1 MDDSAIITLYEARDE
16 AAIDATAR
24 QYGRLCVSIA
34 QGILGSRED
43 AEECAADA
51 YLRLWNAIPPAK
63 PQSLAA
69 YLGRIVR
76 NLALN
81 AAEKKQAQK
90 RGGEVLPLIEELAEC
105 LPETEPAGDEIGTII
120 DRFLAG
126 LPEENRRLFLRR
138 YWYCD
143 STRSLARRFC
153 LSEGAVKL
161 RLHRMR
167 EALRRELEEEGI
179 EV

>member
-1 MDDSAIITLYEARDE
+1 MDDSAIITLYESRDE

-24 QYGRLCVSIA
+24 QYGRLCVAIA

-63 PQSLAA
+63 PQLLSA

-76 NLALN
+76 NIALN
-81 AAEKKQAQK
+81 VAEKRQAQK
-90 RGGEVLPLIEELAEC
+90 RCGEVLPLLEELGEC
-105 LPETEPAGDEIGTII
+105 LPAEEPEGEINAIL

-126 LPEENRRLFLRR
+126 LPDDNRRLFLRR

-143 STRSLARRFC
+143 STRTLARRFG
-153 LSEGAVKL
+153 LGEGAVKL
-161 RLHRMR
+161 RLYRMR
-167 EALRRELEEEGI
+167 EALRAELKKEGI

>member
-1 MDDSAIITLYEARDE
+1 MEDSTIVALYEARDE
-16 AAIDATAR
+16 AAIEATAQ

-34 QGILGSRED
+34 EGILGSRED

-51 YLRLWNAIPPAK
+51 YLRLWNAIPPAR
-63 PQSLAA
+63 PGSLSA

-90 RGGEVLPLIEELAEC
+90 RGGEVLPLLEELAEC
-105 LPETEPAGDEIGTII
+105 LPAVEPSEEIGMIL

-126 LPEENRRLFLRR
+126 LSDENRRLFLRR

-143 STRSLARRFC
+143 STRVLARR
-153 LSEGAVKL
+153 LGMGEGAVKL

-167 EALRRELEEEGI
+167 EALRRELEKEGI
-179 EV
+179 DV

>member
-1 MDDSAIITLYEARDE
+1 MDDSAIITLYESRDE

-24 QYGRLCVSIA
+24 QYGRLCVAIA

-76 NLALN
+76 NIALS
-81 AAEKKQAQK
+81 AAEKRQAQK
-90 RGGEVLPLIEELAEC
+90 RGGEVLPLLDELSEC
-105 LPETEPAGDEIGTII
+105 LPAAEPEGEISAIL
-120 DRFLAG
+120 DRFLAS
-126 LPEENRRLFLRR
+126 LPDDNRRLFLRR

-143 STRSLARRFC
+143 STRTLARRFG
-153 LSEGAVKL
+153 LGEGAVKL

-167 EALRRELEEEGI
+167 EALRKELEKEGI

>member
-24 QYGRLCVSIA
+24 QYGHLCVSIA

-63 PQSLAA
+63 PESLSG

-81 AAEKKQAQK
+81 AAEKRQAQK
-90 RGGEVLPLIEELAEC
+90 RGGEVLPLLEELSEC
-105 LPETEPAGDEIGTII
+105 LPAAEPEGEIDAIL

-126 LPEENRRLFLRR
+126 LPDENRRLFLRR

-143 STRSLARRFC
+143 STRTLARRFG
-153 LSEGAVKL
+153 LGEGAVKL

-167 EALRRELEEEGI
+167 EALRRELEKEGI
-179 EV
+179 DV

>member
-1 MDDSAIITLYEARDE
+1 MDDSSIIGLYEARDE

-24 QYGRLCVSIA
+24 QYGRLCIAIA

-63 PQSLAA
+63 PRSISA
-69 YLGRIVR
+69 YLGRVVR

-90 RGGEVLPLIEELAEC
+90 RGGEVLPLLEELAEC
-105 LPETEPAGDEIGTII
+105 LPAAEPARKRSRMAPISP
-120 DRFLAG
+120 AG
-126 LPEENRRLFLRR
+126 LPDDNRRLFLRR

-143 STRSLARRFC
+143 STRTLARRFC
-153 LSEGAVKL
+153 LGEGAVKA

-167 EALRRELEEEGI
+167 EALRRELEKEGI
-179 EV
+179 DV

>member
-1 MDDSAIITLYEARDE
+1 MKDSAIITLYEARDE
-16 AAIDATAR
+16 GAIDATAR

-69 YLGRIVR
+69 YLGRVVR

-90 RGGEVLPLIEELAEC
+90 RGGEVLPLLEELGEC
-105 LPETEPAGDEIGTII
+105 LPAEPCGGEIRAVL
-120 DRFLAG
+120 DAFLAA
-126 LPEENRRLFLRR
+126 LPDDNRRLFLRR

-143 STRSLARRFC
+143 STRTLARRFG

-167 EALRRELEEEGI
+167 DSLRRELEKEGI